1 MSVQKYIC
9 DLLRKTLLKK
19 GSSSNSF
26 PKTFSMK
33 FQPDRAHTIRIKK
46 FKYFLVCPVWLKFV
60 LKVFGRGFGGNLS
73 SERFPPINTY
83 NASIWIFPFGSLIY
97 MYKCNL

>member
-1 MSVQKYIC
+1 MKKGSRLGVMSVQKYIR

-60 LKVFGRGFGGNLS
+60 LKVFGRGFGG
-73 SERFPPINTY
+73 E
-83 NASIWIFPFGSLIY
+83 PFLRKVSPDKYI
-97 MYKCNL
+97 